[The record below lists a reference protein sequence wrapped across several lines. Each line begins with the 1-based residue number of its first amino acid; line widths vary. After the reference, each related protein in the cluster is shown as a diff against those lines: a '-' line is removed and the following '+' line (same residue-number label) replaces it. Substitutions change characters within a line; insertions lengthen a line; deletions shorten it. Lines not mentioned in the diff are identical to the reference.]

1 MLIVCCCPPP
11 LLPVTGTFWM
21 FTGFS
26 LLGLL
31 FFVLRVPETKGKSL
45 EQVEELFM
53 TASELE
59 DKRAARA
66 TSTVQNG
73 P

>member
-1 MLIVCCCPPP
+1 
-11 LLPVTGTFWM
+11 M

-66 TSTVQNG
+66 NSTVQNG

>member
-1 MLIVCCCPPP
+1 
-11 LLPVTGTFWM
+11 M

-26 LLGLL
+26 LLGLI

-53 TASELE
+53 TASQLE
-59 DKRAARA
+59 DMRAARD
-66 TSTVQNG
+66 TSSLT
-73 P
+73 